1 MAVKSDL
8 IIPIFLPHVGCLHR
22 CVFCNQHAITG
33 VTRRLPRP
41 SEIGE
46 TLNTYLGHSKCTRR
60 PAQLAFYGGNF
71 LGLSSAEIR
80 YLLDLTRQIV
90 LQGRVQGIRFST
102 RPDTVTAETLDRLK
116 DFPVAAVELG
126 VQSMDDHVLKLS
138 RRGHSSSDTTAAIG
152 LLKQRSHR
160 VGAQIMV
167 GLPGDTAVNTM
178 RSAERIA
185 ELGPDFVRIYPTVV
199 LEGSPLAGWYRQG
212 KYRPMSLGDAVSL
225 VKRLYL
231 LFEAHQ
237 IPVIRMGLQA
247 SADFDDRTILLDG
260 PYHPAFGHLV
270 HSEIFLD
277 RATASLEKYAS
288 RTHAITLQVHP
299 RSVSKMRGLSNA
311 NIVTLKKRFSLQ
323 HVTVIA
329 NPQLQDHELIIEG

>member
-1 MAVKSDL
+1 MGVKTDL
-8 IIPIFLPHVGCLHR
+8 IIPIFLPHVGCRHR

-33 VTRRLPRP
+33 VRRRLPHP

-46 TLNTYLGHSKCTRR
+46 TISAYWGYARRANR

-71 LGLSSAEIR
+71 LGLPPVEVR
-80 YLLDLTRQIV
+80 YLLDLTHQFV
-90 LQGRVQGIRFST
+90 CSGRVQGIRFST
-102 RPDTVTAETLDRLK
+102 RPDTVSADSLDILK
-116 DFPVAAVELG
+116 GFPVAAVELG
-126 VQSMDDHVLKLS
+126 VQSMDDQVLRLS
-138 RRGHSSSDTTAAIG
+138 RRGHSSSDTIAAMG

-167 GLPGDTAVNTM
+167 GLPGDNAVNTM

-185 ELGPDFVRIYPTVV
+185 ALDPDFVRIYPTLVF
-199 LEGSPLAGWYRQG
+199 EGSPLARLYRQG
-212 KYRPMSLGDAVSL
+212 KYRPMSLGDAVTL

-247 SADFDDRTILLDG
+247 SADFDDGTVFLDG

-270 HSEIFLD
+270 YSEIFLD
-277 RATASLEKYAS
+277 RAMAALEEYAPLPQ
-288 RTHAITLQVHP
+288 RITLQVHP
-299 RSVSKMRGLSNA
+299 RSVSKMRGMSNA
-311 NIVTLKKRFSLQ
+311 NIDMLKERFSLQ
-323 HVTVIA
+323 QVAVIGC
-329 NPQLQDHELIIEG
+329 PQLADHELLIDG